1 MKPLT
6 ISILLISLI
15 LIPNSGYSLKHD
27 IEGWGGLNWSD
38 SMESA
43 KNKIDA
49 EYTQFEDE
57 NLKYLCWKKEI
68 IKKNFVVATGFLD
81 NKLVAIALSNKDV
94 RGPDRL
100 EAADVQTV
108 LKAYVSKYG
117 EPTEHQSPF
126 SLQDKYIWIGKSGD
140 LEITLTRLGLNYQME
155 IIYKTKTLEKKIE
168 SDDI

>member
-68 IKKNFVVATGFLD
+68 ILKSRNPSSSASYPPRFHHFLQ
-81 NKLVAIALSNKDV
+81 NKCPS
-94 RGPDRL
+94 
-100 EAADVQTV
+100 
-108 LKAYVSKYG
+108 
-117 EPTEHQSPF
+117 
-126 SLQDKYIWIGKSGD
+126 YITHHPNS
-140 LEITLTRLGLNYQME
+140 
-155 IIYKTKTLEKKIE
+155 
-168 SDDI
+168 